1 MAFDRKRCERL
12 ARAMA
17 SDSIAYMKD
26 DIKKSFQEDNFF
38 EALADNMEE
47 NHKAFLARQGAE
59 AAATNILECAIADT
73 LVYGVGTQDKYPIF

>member
-26 DIKKSFQEDNFF
+26 EIKKSFEEDNFF
-38 EALADNMEE
+38 EALAENMEE
-47 NHKAFLARQGAE
+47 NHKAFRARQGDE
-59 AAATNILECAIADT
+59 AATTNILECAIADT
-73 LVYGVGTQDKYPIF
+73 IIHGVGSQDKYPIF